1 MILKKLINEKAS
13 CFFLCIFSRF
23 WVQGN
28 MPVLLLKNF
37 KLKCYAQNK
46 ILLVKYTGEDTYSP
60 HSGWLSSEH
69 FPCSPAAPR
78 VEQPLNQQEPS
89 SHSLPFVCLARCS
102 EKDSKEIS
110 RIENQQ
116 THIWICPERPFS
128 ARGYREK
135 LGLECE
141 DRDWLSIFLANL

>member
-1 MILKKLINEKAS
+1 MILKKMINEKAS
-13 CFFLCIFSRF
+13 CFFLCILSRF
-23 WVQGN
+23 WVQDN
-28 MPVLLLKNF
+28 LPVLLFKIF

-46 ILLVKYTGEDTYSP
+46 ILLVKYIGEDTYSP
-60 HSGWLSSEH
+60 RSGWLSSEH

-89 SHSLPFVCLARCS
+89 SHALPFMCLARCS